1 MLYEF
6 NNKLYVE
13 NTDGVEGSNQIG
25 INNLEV
31 LIEVLF
37 TIEKIGD
44 PNLKPREN
52 IDNILMKYE
61 N

>member
-31 LIEVLF
+31 LIEVLS